1 MSNLKLNMNDYEK
14 TEVSKMEWKT
24 YENCMSSIRSYNL
37 EKQSML
43 TKINNTLSKYSISC
57 YC

>member
-1 MSNLKLNMNDYEK
+1 MDNYEK

-24 YENCMSSIRSYNL
+24 YENCMSSIRIYNL
-37 EKQSML
+37 EKQYML
-43 TKINNTLSKYSISC
+43 TKINNTLSNYSISC